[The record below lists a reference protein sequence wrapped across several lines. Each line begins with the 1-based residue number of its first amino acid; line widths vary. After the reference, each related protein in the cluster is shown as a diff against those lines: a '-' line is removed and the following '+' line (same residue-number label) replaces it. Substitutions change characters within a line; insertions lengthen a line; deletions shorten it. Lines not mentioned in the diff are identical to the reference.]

1 MSITDGAEP
10 LSRTMSLGSST
21 RSGFSVR
28 DILDLPAGSGSD
40 DPEEAD
46 TDEAPVNAPFG
57 RNHELDH
64 LQLSVHARQD
74 ESVGSRQETASGA
87 AARRAGGKKRRVL
100 FSKAQTS
107 ELERWFRQQRY
118 LSAPEREHLAGLIQL
133 TPNQVKIW
141 FQNHRYKIKRARAE
155 RSLEALRLLQ
165 ARRFAFPVLLQDG
178 KPCERVRGQ
187 DLRLG
192 LPVCAYTHVP
202 NPEQAGL
209 RQLTQTW
216 TSWTW

>member
-1 MSITDGAEP
+1 
-10 LSRTMSLGSST
+10 MSLASGT

-28 DILDLPAGSGSD
+28 DILDLPAASGSD

-46 TDEAPVNAPFG
+46 TDETPAKAPFG
-57 RNHELDH
+57 RNRELDH

-74 ESVGSRQETASGA
+74 ASVDARRETASGA
-87 AARRAGGKKRRVL
+87 AARQSGGKKRRVL

-118 LSAPEREHLAGLIQL
+118 LSATEREHLAGLIQL

-141 FQNHRYKIKRARAE
+141 FQNHRYKMKRARVE

-165 ARRFAFPVLLQDG
+165 ARRFAIPVLLQDG
-178 KPCERVRGQ
+178 KRAERVRGQ
-187 DLRLG
+187 DLRLS
-192 LPVCAYTHVP
+192 LPVCAYAHVP

-216 TSWTW
+216 TGWTW